1 MRMKVQLYVAGKTFY
16 EYMEAVDYSHARQIA
31 LARNPGATVIGCN
44 ADYQSNNNSSHS
56 YSSSSNVSHSVGT
69 NHSGENS
76 AGGLGGLIIL
86 GLLGMGLMG
95 LFGDDETPKTKQYN
109 NSQAPQ
115 VERTYKPSAPP
126 VVQQSQARGWS
137 YVRPSSDNFFTNSG
151 IQEEAI
157 DDLGQDWDN

>member
-69 NHSGENS
+69 NNSGENS

-86 GLLGMGLMG
+86 GLLGMGLLG
-95 LFGDDETPKTKQYN
+95 LFGDDETPKKN
-109 NSQAPQ
+109 NSFNVDIPRVESTYRQQPVRQYSSA
-115 VERTYKPSAPP
+115 VER
-126 VVQQSQARGWS
+126 
-137 YVRPSSDNFFTNSG
+137 DIFFTDSG
-151 IQEEAI
+151 IQKEAI

>member
-1 MRMKVQLYVAGKTFY
+1 MQTWEGVYSTPNTMGSARMRVQAQSSF
-16 EYMEAVDYSHARQIA
+16 HAEELIKAQT
-31 LARNPGATVIGCN
+31 GADTVYNLGVV
-44 ADYQSNNNSSHS
+44 HERRG
-56 YSSSSNVSHSVGT
+56 VGT
-69 NHSGENS
+69 NNSGENS

-86 GLLGMGLMG
+86 GLLGMGLLG

-115 VERTYKPSAPP
+115 VERTYTPP
-126 VVQQSQARGWS
+126 VQQSQPVEWS
-137 YVRPSSDNFFTNSG
+137 YQRSSSDNFFTNSG